1 MAIEQIKTQAKQI
14 STQAKKVQDE
24 VATSAHEVFLAGLG
38 AAALVEQEGEK
49 LLQESGKLFDRL
61 VARGKKVEAEGR
73 KKVQEGRKQVVA
85 ARKKTEKTVE
95 KLQDNVNGQLTR
107 LVQRLGIPH
116 QDQIKVLS
124 DRVAELTRKIDAMQ
138 KTSAAKA

>member
-1 MAIEQIKTQAKQI
+1 MATQQIKTQAQKIQEDV
-14 STQAKKVQDE
+14 T
-24 VATSAHEVFLAGLG
+24 TSAHQVLLAGLG

-49 LLQESGKLFDRL
+49 LLQESGKLFDKL

-73 KKVQEGRKQVVA
+73 KKIAEGKKQVVA
-85 ARKKTEKTVE
+85 ARKKTEKSVDR
-95 KLQDNVNGQLTR
+95 LQDGVSEQLAK

-138 KTSAAKA
+138 KSAAKA